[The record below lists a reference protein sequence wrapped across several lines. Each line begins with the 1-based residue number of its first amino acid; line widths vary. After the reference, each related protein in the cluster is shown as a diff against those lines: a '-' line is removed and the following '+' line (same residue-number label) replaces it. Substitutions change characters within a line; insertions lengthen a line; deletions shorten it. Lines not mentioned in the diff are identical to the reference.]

1 MRNCFSWFTLGDAQS
16 YIYYSDSTLQKKWK
30 RLSPEEQRKQAQFAG
45 LEANSLLGFTP
56 EQGQRALAFLKWTAA
71 TIFYHNLTS
80 TKPMTMQQQEKLF
93 TEGNFVIPKN
103 HPLRVYISAPDIFYT
118 WPFWSVCGGEVRS
131 PLPYRRPG
139 QGYKPIG

>member
-1 MRNCFSWFTLGDAQS
+1 MRNCFSWFTLEDAQS
-16 YIYYSDSTLQKKWK
+16 YMSYSDSTLQKKWK
-30 RLSPEEQRKQAQFAG
+30 RLSSEEQRKQAQLAG

-71 TIFYHNLTS
+71 TILYHNLTS

-103 HPLRVYISAPDIFYT
+103 HPLRVYISAPDIFYI
-118 WPFWSVCGGEVRS
+118 WPFWPVCGGDCES
-131 PLPYRRPG
+131 PSV
-139 QGYKPIG
+139 